1 MKTTVKAALVEVL
14 AEHKELVG
22 ELFEEALLDVG
33 LSRAIREGERTPTV
47 RRERVFAALDVK
59 S

>member
-14 AEHKELVG
+14 EEHKELMVD
-22 ELFEEALLDVG
+22 LFEEALLDVG
-33 LSRAIREGERTPTV
+33 LSRAIREGEPTPAV
-47 RRERVFAALDVK
+47 SREWVFAALGAK